1 MPFDPAIPADDAPL
15 VAPVMRS
22 QLTALNDDIQTR
34 APQAALDAAIAGT
47 SANTN
52 GVGTLDD
59 PFSDPPVTADLEAI
73 RAKLNELITA
83 ARR

>member
-1 MPFDPAIPADDAPL
+1 MPFDPTIPADHAPL
-15 VAPVMRS
+15 VAPVMRG
-22 QLTALNDDIQTR
+22 QLTALNDDVQTR
-34 APQAALDAAIAGT
+34 ATAADLAAAIGGT

-52 GVGTLDD
+52 AVGTLDE

-73 RAKLNELITA
+73 RAKLNELIVT